1 MKNTALVGW
10 IESFEEFPCV
20 PVDSNLVR
28 NGAEYA
34 SRSQISYWDSAVVA
48 ATQQLQAKVLCIG
61 SLSHDHLYGAAGVV
75 NSFRPPSPA

>member
-48 ATQQLQAKVLCIG
+48 AADHLQAKVLCTEG
-61 SLSHDHLYGAAGVV
+61 FNHDHLYVAGRVV
-75 NSFRPPSPA
+75 NPFRQPSPA